1 MASGGKNRLNKDRG
15 PLRQGLY
22 MGLVTFIL
30 SIVLTLMANSILTLF
45 GLVAAVSILF
55 LIIFTGIVFDIIGI
69 AVTATGE
76 SSFHSMAAKKVF
88 GSVQAIRLIRHADRV
103 SSFCNDVVGDICV
116 TVSGAAAASIV
127 FNLFLLG
134 LVAKQ
139 AVASLL
145 IVALVAAFT
154 VGGKA
159 AGKYFA
165 LHRCQEITHRV
176 GCLLAWLELKLGLQI
191 LAEKG
196 RMRRR

>member
-15 PLRQGLY
+15 PLRRGLY

-103 SSFCNDVVGDICV
+103 SSFCNDVVGDICG